1 MLLNVTLSY
10 YSKNN
15 LKNCRQ
21 RAVLNGQTSEWW
33 KIDSGV
39 PQASTLEP
47 LLFQVYIN
55 DLPDGMTS
63 ICKIFADDTSLFSK
77 VQDINELNSDLERAS
92 NWTYQ
97 WKTPLS

>member
-1 MLLNVTLSY
+1 
-10 YSKNN
+10 
-15 LKNCRQ
+15 
-21 RAVLNGQTSEWW
+21 
-33 KIDSGV
+33 
-39 PQASTLEP
+39 
-47 LLFQVYIN
+47 
-55 DLPDGMTS
+55 MTS